1 MHPPQTSKEIQ
12 ILIKRITALTRFI
25 TRSGDVCLPFFKILK
40 RQKKIEWDEECN
52 MKFLKLNKYLSN
64 PPIMS
69 RSVVGEHLF
78 LYLAATGG
86 AVSVAP

>member
-1 MHPPQTSKEIQ
+1 VSPLLQDLK
-12 ILIKRITALTRFI
+12 TA
-25 TRSGDVCLPFFKILK
+25 
-40 RQKKIEWDEECN
+40 KKIEWDEECN

-69 RSVVGEHLF
+69 RSVVGEVLF